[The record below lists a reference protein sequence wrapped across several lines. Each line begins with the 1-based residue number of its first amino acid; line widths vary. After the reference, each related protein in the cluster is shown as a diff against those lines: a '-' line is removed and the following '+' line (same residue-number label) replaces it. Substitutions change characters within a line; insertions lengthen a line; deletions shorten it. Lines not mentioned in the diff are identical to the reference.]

1 MDICSQK
8 ENIGELKKAANN
20 LEDAVKR
27 LDKRINGTFDTI
39 GQHIAEAPEYRSRID
54 VIDNTIKL
62 MKEEKFNTTKNSQW
76 RIGLIVGVICTLSN
90 VAVGVLIKIF

>member
-62 MKEEKFNTTKNSQW
+62 MREEKLNTTKNSQW

-90 VAVGVLIKIF
+90 LAVGVLIKIF